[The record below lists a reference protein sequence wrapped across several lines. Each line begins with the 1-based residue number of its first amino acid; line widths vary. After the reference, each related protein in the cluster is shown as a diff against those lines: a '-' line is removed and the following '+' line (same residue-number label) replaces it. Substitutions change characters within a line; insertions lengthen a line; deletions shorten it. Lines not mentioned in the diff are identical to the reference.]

1 MNAIKWEVKLV
12 DEAHSSA
19 YAYGTGD
26 TLTAALTALAASIA
40 WQETLTAERADRF
53 ASLSA
58 LVAGVRS

>member
-12 DEAHSSA
+12 DEAHSNT

-26 TLTAALTALAASIA
+26 TLTAALAALATSIA
-40 WQETLTAERADRF
+40 WQEKLTAERAERF